1 MQKKIVSFFGP
12 GQSSSSKRPR
22 AEDEDDISSGSNSET
37 DENATYTSDDLE
49 EFIIEDD
56 SVITSVVILNV
67 ISLTFPHRPIIWKS
81 PREIVIFNN
90 IGVMI
95 IRG

>member
-22 AEDEDDISSGSNSET
+22 AEDEDDISSSSNSET

-56 SVITSVVILNV
+56 SVCDNECCDSERDKPYLPTSTEILK
-67 ISLTFPHRPIIWKS
+67 KS
-81 PREIVIFNN
+81 KGNRHFQ
-90 IGVMI
+90 
-95 IRG
+95 